1 MVVVA
6 ASPSA
11 VPSASHSRRRP
22 KPAAQFLPSP
32 IPSQQLPSPIPPVLS
47 ITPVLNWLVVGI
59 GLERLLCDRFNVLSR
74 VIEVMLKG
82 IGPENGGPWV
92 LRLER

>member
-1 MVVVA
+1 MWQGTSRLVDFGGSMVVVA

-47 ITPVLNWLVVGI
+47 TTPVSLYSDGRW
-59 GLERLLCDRFNVLSR
+59 RQ
-74 VIEVMLKG
+74 
-82 IGPENGGPWV
+82 
-92 LRLER
+92 